1 MFFRDSNIFLQRK
14 HPSTEKY
21 FMKINKTIPDQS
33 VLQTKL
39 IYNFPLPLS
48 DLTSELVIGNLML

>member
-1 MFFRDSNIFLQRK
+1 
-14 HPSTEKY
+14 
-21 FMKINKTIPDQS
+21 MKINKTIPDQS

-48 DLTSELVIGNLML
+48 DLTSELVIGNLKL

>member
-1 MFFRDSNIFLQRK
+1 VFFRDSNIFLQIK

-33 VLQTKL
+33 VLYTKL
-39 IYNFPLPLS
+39 IYHLPLHLN
-48 DLTSELVIGNLML
+48 DLKSELVISDLKL